1 MKGTV
6 VSSWI
11 ESCRTLFG
19 NEVVNKALT
28 ANNLPQDVIFTPLQD
43 VDDKVATGI
52 VDHVGNSVDKDH
64 KEIWGIMGEQNI
76 QTFSK
81 NYPGFF
87 RHESAYQFLK
97 SMNDVHVIVMKRFAG
112 AKPPILDVKPISS
125 HQIIF
130 TYRSNRG
137 MQDYLFGLINGVAA
151 YFNEK
156 IDLELIEQ
164 DESGVQIKL
173 TFEKEI
179 QFTKKYRVNQLLSI
193 GGLVK
198 KVAAKAA
205 IINTLFVTVV
215 GLVLLSN
222 KIEAFILGGVTLIV
236 SAVSTALL
244 NRPQKLLMTELQRLS
259 SGDFVEYLVVKSKDE
274 NEELFDFLN
283 DIKVNVQR
291 DFIGFNAIVD
301 EMYTFNHSV
310 TEIAHTMQETSD
322 DITAVLDE
330 VAIAATT
337 QAEDTENSV
346 SILNESILNVTR
358 ISDASQKNKD
368 KIEKA
373 MSNLESSFSNVHNT
387 TMEINNVLNEFRTI
401 RENSNE
407 LQKNATGITEIVSI
421 VSAIA
426 KQINLLA
433 LNASIEAARAGEAGR
448 GFAVVADEVRRLS
461 VETNKAVS
469 EINDNLMEFVKSI
482 GGVVNDIDVQYNVLE
497 KEGVK
502 LTEAV
507 NVSSKSNRNLKTVSD
522 LMIQTSRELKTEAD
536 HISSIFDNMHS
547 LAAIAEENSAATEEA
562 SSNVAIYMDQIN
574 ELSHQINVF
583 DSMIKN
589 FQEDLS
595 KYKI

>member
-11 ESCRTLFG
+11 ESCRALFG
-19 NEVVNKALT
+19 NEVVNKALA
-28 ANNLPQDVIFTPLQD
+28 ANGLPQDVIFTPLQD
-43 VDDKVATGI
+43 VDDKIAAGI
-52 VDHVGNSVDKDH
+52 VDHVGNLVGKDH

-137 MQDYLFGLINGVAA
+137 MQHYLFGLINGTAA
-151 YFNEK
+151 FFKEK
-156 IDLELIEQ
+156 IDHELIEENA
-164 DESGVQIKL
+164 DGVQIKL

-179 QFTKKYRVNQLLSI
+179 QYTKKYHINQLLSFGVI
-193 GGLVK
+193 K
-198 KVAAKAA
+198 KVALKASVFNTVVVTLAGLLLLPNKVHAA
-205 IINTLFVTVV
+205 ILGVITLVATA
-215 GLVLLSN
+215 
-222 KIEAFILGGVTLIV
+222 I
-236 SAVSTALL
+236 STSLL
-244 NRPQKLLMTELQRLS
+244 NRPQKLLMRELKRLS

-274 NEELFDFLN
+274 NEELFDILN
-283 DIKVNVQR
+283 DIKRSVQK

-310 TEIAHTMQETSD
+310 TDIAHTMQDTSN

-346 SILNESILNVTR
+346 SILNESIMNVTR
-358 ISDASQKNKD
+358 ISDASQDNKD
-368 KIEKA
+368 KIEIA
-373 MSNLESSFSNVHNT
+373 MSNLESSFGNVHDT
-387 TMEINNVLNEFRTI
+387 TMEINNVLVQFKAI

-407 LQKNATGITEIVSI
+407 LQKNAAGITEIVSI

-433 LNASIEAARAGEAGR
+433 LNASIEAARAGDAGK

-469 EINDNLMEFVKSI
+469 EINDNLTEFVKSI
-482 GGVVNDIDVQYNVLE
+482 GGVVSDIDIQYNVLE

-502 LTEAV
+502 LTDAV
-507 NVSSKSNRNLKTVSD
+507 NVSSQSNQNLKGVSE
-522 LMIQTSRELKTEAD
+522 LMIQTSKELKKEAD

>member
-11 ESCRTLFG
+11 ESCKALFG
-19 NEVVNKALT
+19 KQVVDQALT
-28 ANNLPQDVIFTPLQD
+28 ENNLPLDVVFTPFQDVE
-43 VDDKVATGI
+43 DKVATGI
-52 VDHVGNSVDKDH
+52 VDCVGRLVDKDH
-64 KEIWGIMGEQNI
+64 QEIWGIMGEQNI
-76 QTFSK
+76 KTFSK

-97 SMNDVHVIVMKRFAG
+97 SMNDVHIIVMKRFAG
-112 AKPPILDVKPISS
+112 AVPPILDVKPISS
-125 HQIIF
+125 HEIIF
-130 TYRSNRG
+130 TYRSKRG
-137 MQDYLFGLINGVAA
+137 MQHYLFGLINGVAT
-151 YFNEK
+151 YFDEK
-156 IDLELIEQ
+156 IKIDFLEQLQNE
-164 DESGVQIKL
+164 VRMKL

-179 QFTKKYRVNQLLSI
+179 QYTKKYHVSRLLSFGVI
-193 GGLVK
+193 KKLTGKMAVLNTVLVTLAGLLLLPSK
-198 KVAAKAA
+198 IDA
-205 IINTLFVTVV
+205 
-215 GLVLLSN
+215 LV
-222 KIEAFILGGVTLIV
+222 LGGVTLVATVI
-236 SAVSTALL
+236 SSSLL
-244 NRPQKLLMTELQRLS
+244 QRPQKLLMKELERLS
-259 SGDFVEYLVVKSKDE
+259 AGDFVERLVVKTKDE
-274 NEELFDFLN
+274 YEELFNRLN
-283 DIKVNVQR
+283 VIKQSVQK

-301 EMYTFNHSV
+301 EMYTFNKSV

-346 SILNESILNVTR
+346 SILNESILNVTK

-368 KIEKA
+368 KIEVA
-373 MSNLESSFSNVHNT
+373 MSNLESSFSNVHST
-387 TMEINNVLNEFRTI
+387 TMEINNVLNQFRAI

-407 LQKNATGITEIVSI
+407 LQKNATGMTEIVSI

-433 LNASIEAARAGEAGR
+433 LNASIEAARAGDAGR

-461 VETNKAVS
+461 VETNQAVS
-469 EINDNLMEFVKSI
+469 EINDNLMEFVQSI

-507 NVSSKSNRNLKTVSD
+507 QVSSKSNRNLKTVSD
-522 LMIQTSRELKTEAD
+522 LMIQTSKELKTEAD

-583 DSMIKN
+583 DLMIKN
-589 FQEDLS
+589 FQEDLG